1 VNQFRRLLGF
11 VLIAALLLAGLTACR
26 RRSSS
31 FVIGLSDKFSSLDP
45 VVSKENAAANER
57 VRQLMFNSLIR
68 KDEKFDYIG
77 ELATDIQTSPDG
89 LTVTFPLHEGVKF
102 HNGKLLTSAD
112 CKYTLTYL
120 LASDSTKKAS
130 FFDTVKDAAT
140 GQDRQLARIAE
151 IQTPDPKTLVIKLA
165 RPVDRQKVISS
176 LVAIGIIPEGSGP
189 QQGTAPV
196 GTGPFKF
203 AQYDRGQMLLD
214 LTANADYWEGA
225 PSIPALRVRVVEDAN
240 ALQAELK
247 SGRIDLT
254 SLPSNLT
261 PDTIASLAQ
270 DPNLQVLKFP
280 GANIVYLGFNTRQPP
295 VDNVKLRQAI
305 AYAINRESIINELLQ
320 GQAAIADSILPPGSW
335 AYFADRKYS
344 YDPVRAKQLLDDAG
358 FKDPDGDGPQ
368 MRFSQPLEYKVSA
381 GSAATRQYAEV
392 IQSQLKA
399 VGIPVNIV
407 TVDFNTLLDQLPK
420 GQFQM
425 TSSQWIG
432 GNQDPI
438 FLRDIFATGE
448 IPNDKRKGLNRSRYS
463 NTELDKL
470 LDEAMNTA
478 DRPQA
483 LALYTSA
490 QTILARDLPMIP
502 LWYRANM
509 VIAQKRVGDIKISA
523 SGDWDFVRLLTV
535 FK

>member
-1 VNQFRRLLGF
+1 VTQFRRLLGF
-11 VLIAALLLAGLTACR
+11 VLIAAFLFAGSSACR

-57 VRQLMFNSLIR
+57 VRQLMFNSLVR
-68 KDEKFDYIG
+68 KNEAFDYIG

-89 LTVTFPLHEGVKF
+89 LTVTFPLHQGVRF
-102 HNGKLLTSAD
+102 HNGKPLTSGD
-112 CKYTLTYL
+112 CKYTLEYL
-120 LASDSTKKAS
+120 LGSESTKKAPL
-130 FFDTVKDAAT
+130 FDTVKDSAT
-140 GQDRQLARIAE
+140 GQETQLRRIAE
-151 IQTPDPKTLVIKLA
+151 IQTPDSNTLVIKLA
-165 RPVDRQKVISS
+165 RPVDRQKVVSS
-176 LVAIGIIPEGSGP
+176 LVAIGIIPEGTGP
-189 QQGTAPV
+189 QQATSPI

-203 AQYDRGQMLLD
+203 VHYDSGQMLLD
-214 LTANADYWEGA
+214 LKANPDYWEGA
-225 PSIPALRVRVVEDAN
+225 PSIQDLRVRVVEDSN
-240 ALQAELK
+240 AMQAELK

-261 PDTIASLAQ
+261 PDTIASLAR
-270 DPNLQVLKFP
+270 DPNLQVQKFP
-280 GANIVYLGFNTRQPP
+280 GANIVYLGFNVRQPP
-295 VDNVKLRQAI
+295 VDNIKLRQAI

-320 GQAAIADSILPPGSW
+320 GQATIADSILPPKSW
-335 AYFADRKYS
+335 AYAPGEKYA
-344 YDPVRAKQLLDDAG
+344 YDPARAKQLLDDAG
-358 FKDPDGDGPQ
+358 LKDPDGDGPQ
-368 MRFSQPLEYKVSA
+368 MRLSQPLEYKVSA
-381 GSAATRQYAEV
+381 GSSATRQYAEV

-438 FLRDIFATGE
+438 FLRDIFAAGE

-463 NTELDKL
+463 NPELDKI
-470 LDEAMNTA
+470 LDDAMNTA
-478 DRPQA
+478 DRQQA
-483 LALYTSA
+483 LALYASA
-490 QTILARDLPMIP
+490 QAILARDVPMIP

-509 VIAQKRVGDIKISA
+509 VIAQKRVGNIKINA
-523 SGDWDFVRLLTV
+523 SGDWDFVRLLTAS
-535 FK
+535 K